1 MNHRVGRIVF
11 VLIVCVAAVFLSYR
25 WVTNP
30 EPRAERALQE
40 SAVIAAREAIISLV
54 AVDSIEIVDPLATNR
69 KVGKAYIYRN
79 GDKDDDGGWAVSGFY
94 RRDENDRWHPYL
106 MMLGSELAVE
116 HLKVG
121 DGDKGML
128 ERAENDPKF
137 EASL

>member
-1 MNHRVGRIVF
+1 MHYRGGRFVF
-11 VLIVCVAAVFLSYR
+11 VAIVCVAAVFLSYR

-69 KVGKAYIYRN
+69 KIGKAYIYRN
-79 GDKDDDGGWAVSGFY
+79 GDKGDDAGWAVSGFY
-94 RRDENDRWHPYL
+94 RRDENDNWHPYL
-106 MMLGSELAVE
+106 MMLSSELAVE

-121 DGDKGML
+121 DSDKGMI
-128 ERAENDPKF
+128 ERAENDPEF
-137 EASL
+137 EASP